1 MIRKSKPKTKV
12 ATGAAPT
19 SRRKFLTAATSA
31 AAGGAAL
38 GFPMIA
44 KSQAPIVWRFQS
56 TWPAKDIFHEYA
68 QDYARR
74 VNDMAGGK
82 FRLDVL
88 PAGAV
93 VAAFGMQ
100 DAVSTG
106 VLDGGHGVCA
116 YWYGKHKAFSLFG
129 TAPSFGWRANDLLGW
144 FYYGDGQQFYNE
156 LLNDILKVNIVGWL
170 TGPMPTQPLG
180 WFKKPITDAAQMQKL
195 KYRTVGLAA
204 DLMNEM
210 GAAVTIIGGPDIVP
224 SMDRGVLD
232 AAEFNNP
239 SSDLAL
245 GFPDVSKVY
254 MVQSFH
260 QDMECFEIIFNKAK
274 YNALPKELQAILK
287 YSAEAASA
295 DMSWKLQKRYPE
307 DLVKIE
313 KAGVKVYETPH
324 SVLEAQLAAW
334 DKVLARLSSDKFFE
348 KVVTSQKAWAKTIVG
363 YRAQFE
369 SPRELASSH
378 FLGIK
383 RAG

>member
-1 MIRKSKPKTKV
+1 MTRRPKSRSTQAVSTTAHTRRKFLKA
-12 ATGAAPT
+12 ATGAA
-19 SRRKFLTAATSA
+19 
-31 AAGGAAL
+31 AGTAAL

-44 KSQAPIVWRFQS
+44 KSQTPIVWRFQS

-74 VNDMAGGK
+74 VNEMSGNRFK
-82 FRLDVL
+82 LDVL

-93 VAAFGMQ
+93 VGAFGMQ

-116 YWYGKHKAFSLFG
+116 YWYGKNKAFSLFG
-129 TAPSFGWRANDLLGW
+129 TAPSFGWVANDLLGW
-144 FYYGDGQQFYNE
+144 FYYGEGEKLYNE
-156 LLNDILKVNIVGWL
+156 LLNDILKVNVVGWL

-180 WFKKPITDAAQMQKL
+180 WFKKQVTDPSQLQKI

-204 DLMNEM
+204 DLMNEV
-210 GAAVTIIGGPDIVP
+210 GCAVTIMGGADIVP
-224 SMDRGVLD
+224 AMDRGVLD

-245 GFPDVSKVY
+245 GFTDVSKVY

-260 QDMECFEIIFNKAK
+260 QDMECFEIIFNKNK
-274 YNALPKELQAILK
+274 YNALPKEVQAILK
-287 YSAEAASA
+287 YAVESASA
-295 DMSWKLQKRYPE
+295 DMSWKWQKRYPE

-313 KAGVKVYETPH
+313 KAGVKVYETPK

-334 DKVLARLSSDKFFE
+334 DKIIPRLSQENKFFGRVIE
-348 KVVTSQKAWAKTIVG
+348 SQKAWAKTVVA

-369 SPRELASSH
+369 SPRSLASQH
-378 FLGIK
+378 FFKIDK
-383 RAG
+383 A

>member
-1 MIRKSKPKTKV
+1 M
-12 ATGAAPT
+12 
-19 SRRKFLTAATSA
+19 
-31 AAGGAAL
+31 
-38 GFPMIA
+38 
-44 KSQAPIVWRFQS
+44 
-56 TWPAKDIFHEYA
+56 
-68 QDYARR
+68 
-74 VNDMAGGK
+74 
-82 FRLDVL
+82 
-88 PAGAV
+88 
-93 VAAFGMQ
+93 
-100 DAVSTG
+100 
-106 VLDGGHGVCA
+106 LDGGHGVCA
-116 YWYGKHKAFSLFG
+116 YWYGKNKAFSLFG
-129 TAPSFGWRANDLLGW
+129 TAPSFGWSANDLLGW
-144 FYYGDGQQFYNE
+144 FYYGDGEKIYNE
-156 LLNDILKVNIVGWL
+156 LINDILKVNVVGWL

-295 DMSWKLQKRYPE
+295 DMSWKLAEALSGGPRQDRE
-307 DLVKIE
+307 E
-313 KAGVKVYETPH
+313 GVKVYETPK
-324 SVLEAQLAAW
+324 SVLDAQLAAW
-334 DKVLARLSSDKFFE
+334 DKVLARLSQENKFFGRVIE
-348 KVVTSQKAWAKTIVG
+348 SQKAWAKTVVG
-363 YRAQFE
+363 YKAQFE
-369 SPRELASSH
+369 SPRELAVEA
-378 FLGIK
+378 LPRTRRRPDG
-383 RAG
+383 RT